1 MVQTVLAGTVSELQQ
16 ILALQE
22 KNLLSNLSLDEKQEQ
37 GFLTVKHSLEQLQ
50 HMQEIAPH
58 LLAKDGEQLAGYV
71 LSMTMASRD
80 LVPLLV
86 TLFDQFDRLELAGQ
100 KVSAF
105 NPMVVGQICVAKS
118 HRGKGIFDSLYA
130 GYKKAHAL
138 HYDFAITSIALSNTR
153 SMAAHQRVGFKVL
166 STFEDKTQPWAI
178 VYWDWNS
185 MFPQR
190 RKV

>member
-1 MVQTVLAGTVSELQQ
+1 MVQTVLAGTVAELQQ

-58 LLAKDGEQLAGYV
+58 LLAKDGDQLAGYV

-86 TLFDQFDRLELAGQ
+86 SLFDQFDQLELWGK
-100 KVSAF
+100 KVSEYR
-105 NPMVVGQICVAKS
+105 PMVVGQICVAKS
-118 HRGKGIFDSLYA
+118 HRGQGVFDALYS
-130 GYKKAHAL
+130 GFRESHGS
-138 HYDFAITSIALSNTR
+138 HYDFAITSIALSNER
-153 SMAAHQRVGFKVL
+153 SMAAHQRVGFQVL
-166 STFEDKTQPWAI
+166 SEFEDKTQPWAI

-185 MFPQR
+185 IFSQR